1 MKTSTLTILTLI
13 LSITTL
19 FGQSSK
25 DSLIVFVGE
34 IIEVKLSPEEKKKE
48 PVDTIIVGKDTEYVR
63 HLSISMDSRYMAKY
77 KILQLIQGTYK
88 ADTIEFVAF
97 DHYGKPGFS
106 KYKTVLLFVSISDGK
121 LYHEKYQYFGLY
133 LTKSG
138 KWASP
143 YPSSDYNHPYKD
155 KITVRPEKIEFTSE
169 VSFPLD
175 KLTKEQI
182 EIWYPAPYYEIRSG
196 KAVAIYG
203 NYIDDLFK
211 LKQQT
216 VLKARGLY

>member
-1 MKTSTLTILTLI
+1 MSLF
-13 LSITTL
+13 LSITAL

-34 IIEVKLSPEEKKKE
+34 IIEVKFSQEEKKEE
-48 PVDTIIVGKDTEYVR
+48 PADTIIEGKDTDYVR
-63 HLSISMDSRYMAKY
+63 HISISMDARYIAKY
-77 KILQLIQGTYK
+77 KILQLLQGPYK
-88 ADTIEFVAF
+88 ADTIEFVTF

-106 KYKTVLLFVSISDGK
+106 KYKTVLLFVSVRDGK
-121 LYHEKYQYFGLY
+121 LYHEKYQFFDLY
-133 LTKSG
+133 PAKNG

-143 YPSSDYNHPYKD
+143 YSASDYNHPYKD
-155 KITVRPEKIEFTSE
+155 SITVRPEKIDFTGR
-169 VSFPLD
+169 VSFPLA

-182 EIWYPAPYYEIRSG
+182 ELWYPAPYYEIKG
-196 KAVAIYG
+196 NKAIAVYG

-216 VLKARGLY
+216 ILKARGYY

>member
-1 MKTSTLTILTLI
+1 MKTATLTVLTI
-13 LSITTL
+13 FLSFTSI
-19 FGQSSK
+19 FGQVPK

-34 IIEVKLSPEEKKKE
+34 IIEVKEAPEEKE
-48 PVDTIIVGKDTEYVR
+48 IVDTTIEGNDTSY
-63 HLSISMDSRYMAKY
+63 SISVSMDSRYLAKY
-77 KILQLIQGTYK
+77 KILQLIRGTYK
-88 ADTIEFVAF
+88 SDTIEFTVF

-121 LYHEKYQYFGLY
+121 LYHEKYQYFSLY
-133 LTKSG
+133 PTKNG

-143 YPSSDYNHPYKD
+143 YPASDYNHPFKD
-155 KITVRPEKIEFTSE
+155 KITVKPEKIEFVNE
-169 VSFPLD
+169 VSFPLG

-182 EIWYPAPYYEIRSG
+182 EIWYPAPYFEIRNDS
-196 KAVAIYG
+196 AIAIYG

-216 VLKARGLY
+216 VLKARGLF